1 MSFFLTLFINL
12 LYLLMEYFAFPGI
25 HFIFCYLGRAIFFAQ
40 IMSHAHTVFF
50 NPGIPSMSLYLSDRV
65 VDFILKNS
73 EENKSV
79 FNKYRIC
86 KKCNILIKLEDSIVH
101 CEECGICLIGI
112 FI

>member
-65 VDFILKNS
+65 VDFLLKNS
-73 EENKSV
+73 EENKQVSEPLP
-79 FNKYRIC
+79 KESIDDD
-86 KKCNILIKLEDSIVH
+86 ILNECIKMKPEMA
-101 CEECGICLIGI
+101 EELK
-112 FI
+112 